1 MAALFWLETN
11 MQRFVNIK
19 NLDAPAL
26 PPIKAIYCASYVC
39 RLKGLMFHK
48 ELARNEGLLLVQPRE
63 SRLDAS
69 IHMLF
74 VWFDLGIVWL
84 NDKMT
89 VADVCLAKAWRP
101 AYFPKAPA
109 RYVLE
114 IRPERLRDF
123 QVGQRIALE
132 NA

>member
-1 MAALFWLETN
+1 
-11 MQRFVNIK
+11 
-19 NLDAPAL
+19 
-26 PPIKAIYCASYVC
+26 
-39 RLKGLMFHK
+39 MFHRK
-48 ELARNEGLLLVQPRE
+48 LTPSEGLLLVQPRE

-74 VWFDLGIVWL
+74 VWFDLGIVWI
-84 NDKMT
+84 NDQMT
-89 VADVCLAKAWRP
+89 IVDTCIAKAWRP

-114 IRPERLRDF
+114 ICPERLKDF
-123 QVGQRIALE
+123 QVGQKVIFE